1 MVQAVKQSGTPA
13 VFKGVTADPIYVAVA
28 YAIERRLQR
37 RRWPAANRYADRH
50 LQHRGK
56 GTPTPVKP
64 PDAKIKMSFNDA
76 RRMQ

>member
-1 MVQAVKQSGTPA
+1 MHEKGGYDGNAGPPPTGTP
-13 VFKGVTADPIYVAVA
+13 I
-28 YAIERRLQR
+28 AICST
-37 RRWPAANRYADRH
+37 D
-50 LQHRGK
+50 GK